1 MEASSLNKRQKIKNG
16 KPLNILIIGPP
27 GSGKGT
33 QAKML
38 AKKYGLKH
46 LQSGKICRK
55 WAREK
60 IKFGREVYNALLK
73 GFVPSEWIFK
83 MTKEE
88 LEKVDKKQGLM
99 LDSFSKLLPEIKML
113 YEILSKHGR
122 KLDYIF
128 LIKVSDKETF
138 RRLSN
143 RGTCQRCEKVFV
155 LRENKKTICSTCNL
169 EVEKRDDDNW
179 ESVKKRLKDH
189 KTKTSKVIEYINK
202 NDKLIKINGH
212 QPIKKVFEDII
223 KYIK

>member
-1 MEASSLNKRQKIKNG
+1 MIIKNN

-38 AKKYGLKH
+38 AKKYGLRH

-60 IKFGREVYNALLK
+60 TKFGREVYSALLE

-88 LEKVDKKQGLM
+88 LVKVNKKQGLM

-113 YEILSKHGR
+113 YEILSKYDR

-128 LIKVSDKETF
+128 LIKISDKEIF
-138 RRLSN
+138 SRLSN

-155 LRENKKTICSTCNL
+155 FRENKKTICPTCNL
-169 EVEKRDDDNW
+169 EVKKRDDDNW
-179 ESVKKRLKDH
+179 ESMEKRLKDY
-189 KTKTSKVIEYINK
+189 KTKTSRTIEYIRK
-202 NDKLIKINGH
+202 NDRLIEINGE
-212 QPIKKVFEDII
+212 QPIKKVFEDITKHI
-223 KYIK
+223 K

>member
-1 MEASSLNKRQKIKNG
+1 MADETEIIK
-16 KPLNILIIGPP
+16 KPINILFLGPP

-55 WAREK
+55 LAREK
-60 IKFGREVYNALLK
+60 TKFGREVYNALLE

-88 LEKVDKKQGLM
+88 LEKVDRKQGLM

-113 YEILSKHGR
+113 YEILSRHGR
-122 KLDYIF
+122 KLNYVF
-128 LIKVSDKETF
+128 LIKANDKEIF

-143 RGTCQRCEKVFV
+143 RGACRRCERVFV
-155 LRENKKTICSTCNL
+155 LRKRGKTICPVCNL
-169 EVEKRDDDNW
+169 EVKKRDDDNLK
-179 ESVKKRLKDH
+179 SVKKRLKDY
-189 KTKTSKVIEYINK
+189 KTKTSKVIEYVKK
-202 NDKLIKINGH
+202 NDRLIEINGE
-212 QPIKKVFEDII
+212 QSIKKVFEDITKHI
-223 KYIK
+223 K